1 MLQPAKTDYLYFVAT
16 TDGSGTHLFART
28 LDGAQPNVAKVNNR

>member
-1 MLQPAKTDYLYFVAT
+1 VQPARTEFLYFVAT

-28 LDGAQPNVAKVNNR
+28 LDEHNTNVARVNRH

>member
-1 MLQPAKTDYLYFVAT
+1 MLEPAKTDYLYFVAT

-28 LDGAQPNVAKVNNR
+28 LEEHNANVAQVTGH